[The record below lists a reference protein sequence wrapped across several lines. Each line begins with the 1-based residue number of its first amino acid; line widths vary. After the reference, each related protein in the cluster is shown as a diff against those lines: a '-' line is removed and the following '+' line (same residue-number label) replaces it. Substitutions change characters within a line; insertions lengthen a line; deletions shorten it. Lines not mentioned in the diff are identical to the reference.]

1 MKKILVMLAAVFC
14 VAGFAAESCYKTIG
28 DLFKNKKYQE
38 VINVAPTLK
47 ASAKTDLEKIYLA
60 GSVVRAHNFLTPYA
74 NFAAYKAALDAAAKE
89 FNAPTSG
96 VGYDLAV
103 LGIYYKFGDHAGA
116 LAYSQGKTDIRV
128 KFRRAVAFSGLK
140 KYEDAIKTY
149 EEIYDA
155 APKSYHGKA
164 AIVAALSA
172 AKTANL
178 PEKMFGLLSKAVN
191 NGSIK
196 DPEKIKEYLTIILDA
211 NLNATSVTP
220 AKIKE
225 LLQTIN
231 RRYSKNLVPGSP
243 SKWDDLLVL
252 VRQTLETY

>member
-1 MKKILVMLAAVFC
+1 MKKILVMLAVAFC

-38 VINVAPTLK
+38 VITVAPTLK
-47 ASAKTDLEKIYLA
+47 ASAKNNGEKIYLA
-60 GSVVRAHNFLTPYA
+60 SSVVRAHSFLTPYA
-74 NFAAYKAALDAAAKE
+74 NFAAYKTALDAAVKE
-89 FNAPTSG
+89 FGATASG
-96 VGYDLAV
+96 AEYDLAIM
-103 LGIYYKFGDHAGA
+103 GAYYKFGDHAGA
-116 LAYSQGKTDIRV
+116 LAYSQGKTDLRV
-128 KFRRAVAFSGLK
+128 KFRRAVAFAGLK

-149 EEIYDA
+149 EEVYDV
-155 APKSYHGKA
+155 APNSFHGKA
-164 AIVAALSA
+164 AIMAALSA
-172 AKTANL
+172 AKIANL
-178 PEKMFGLLSKAVN
+178 PEKVFGLLLKAVN
-191 NGSIK
+191 NGSVK